1 MPKLTPEEIE
11 KKKADRH
18 KAELWTTIKKFFF
31 MFLVSAATKDKNNS
45 RRR

>member
-11 KKKADRH
+11 KRKAERH

-31 MFLVSAATKDKNNS
+31 MFLVSAATKDRSGRKK
-45 RRR
+45 